1 MSTKFKQNLNVAGNI
16 YLSGNV
22 VADGN
27 VTLGD
32 ADTDS
37 ITLNADITSSIIPD
51 ATDTYDLGTTAKKW
65 RNLDLSQ
72 DANIGADINI
82 AGAINSTAAGTPTIA
97 SSTDIKLQAG
107 TGAEDRVEISQAP
120 LKLANLTTTERDTK
134 TSQNGDM
141 IYNST
146 TNQYEVYENGTW
158 RSLGTDQD
166 VADQVAALV
175 DSAPTTLDTLNELAA
190 ALGDDPNFATTV
202 TNNIATKWTQD
213 NTKISNWDTSY
224 TYSQIGHVP
233 LAGGTMTGLLTLS
246 GNPTTNLQ
254 AATKQY
260 VDTQLAGAG
269 GGGTSIETRQ
279 VISGSTTYTAL
290 VAGTYKILAI
300 GNGGSLGGGSG
311 GVAYSSVSLTA
322 GQTITVSNSSGTFTV
337 TSSVSGFTTM
347 VANAGTN
354 GAGGSGGTSSGGN
367 ILNLTGATGL
377 AGLDAPDTYG
387 ITLWLIQNI
396 GVGNTG
402 RGTNGSSTRAG
413 SVYIFGSIGE

>member
-97 SSTDIKLQAG
+97 STTDIKLQAG

-190 ALGDDPNFATTV
+190 ALGDDPNFATTTA
-202 TNNIATKWTQD
+202 TNLGLKLNTADFTSTADTWLATKSTT
-213 NTKISNWDTSY
+213 NVSEGTNLFY
-224 TYSQIGHVP
+224 TDARADARVD
-233 LAGGTMTGLLTLS
+233 AGFS
-246 GNPTTNLQ
+246 AKSTTNLSEGTNLYYTN
-254 AATKQY
+254 ARADARISNNIIDEDNMATDSATRAPSQQSVKAY
-260 VDTQLAGAG
+260 VDAN
-269 GGGTSIETRQ
+269 S
-279 VISGSTTYTAL
+279 
-290 VAGTYKILAI
+290 
-300 GNGGSLGGGSG
+300 GGGSG
-311 GVAYSSVSLTA
+311 TELQYGQYGASNATLNPGDTAVIKLLGGLSGNSVGVILIRNND
-322 GQTITVSNSSGTFTV
+322 GNDRLINSNFAPSAIATY
-337 TSSVSGFTTM
+337 
-347 VANAGTN
+347 TN
-354 GAGGSGGTSSGGN
+354 
-367 ILNLTGATGL
+367 
-377 AGLDAPDTYG
+377 
-387 ITLWLIQNI
+387 
-396 GVGNTG
+396 NTG
-402 RGTNGSSTRAG
+402 SAITGVNASMISNPVNFMWFIDRA
-413 SVYIFGSIGE
+413 